1 MRERGGMERLALL
14 AFVILL
20 AAADGGRVV
29 AAVASREELGPKE
42 AAIDD
47 AICADHARAGRWN
60 AAWALTFSIAAVTTA
75 GLATFAPSDWFSSDA
90 RAGLYVTAA
99 KATVATAAKL
109 VDPLR
114 LDVGRLCDEG
124 HEASVKTR
132 HALLGEAARKERRAL
147 IPNVLGGVVLNSVS
161 LIYLGFV
168 RGDWDNAWISFA
180 VGSAVS
186 VVSTLTAP
194 TQAWLLKRRLDES
207 HQIAAVPFVG
217 VGTAGMALVTRW

>member
-1 MRERGGMERLALL
+1 MKRFALL
-14 AFVILL
+14 SLGLL
-20 AAADGGRVV
+20 LLLADGGGFV
-29 AAVASREELGPKE
+29 AAEVLPREELGPKE

-47 AICADHARAGRWN
+47 AICADNVRAGHWN
-60 AAWALTFSIAAVTTA
+60 TAWAVSFSLAAVTTA
-75 GLATFAPSDWFSSDA
+75 GLATLAPPDWFSSDT

-99 KATVATAAKL
+99 KATLATAAKL

-114 LDVGRLCDEG
+114 LDVGRLCDDG
-124 HEASVKTR
+124 HATSVETR

-161 LIYLGFV
+161 LVYLGFV
-168 RGDWDNAWISFA
+168 RGAWENAWISFA

-194 TQAWLLKRRLDES
+194 THSWLLTRRMDEA
-207 HQIAAVPFVG
+207 HQVTAVPLLG
-217 VGTAGMALVTRW
+217 VGSAGVALVTQW